1 MDDLRQALIGA
12 WRLRRYDDRE
22 SIEAEWV
29 ETYGPEV
36 DGLIIYHEP
45 EWLSVHVA
53 GGDGRLDSYFGRF
66 EVVEIGEAEGDVAG
80 VVNHLIEASSM
91 PELLEGDPGR
101 PFRVSGDTL
110 VLGDERRGEGSP
122 SGLARS
128 TEHSDKPDR
137 RPTAALDDKLAR

>member
-1 MDDLRQALIGA
+1 VDDLRQALIGA
-12 WRLRRYDDRE
+12 WRLRRYDDRK
-22 SIEAEWV
+22 SIEAEWA

-45 EWLSVHVA
+45 DWLSVHVA
-53 GGDGRLDSYFGRF
+53 GSDGRLDSYFGRF

-80 VVNHLIEASSM
+80 VVNHLIVASSM

-110 VLGDERRGEGSP
+110 VLGDER
-122 SGLARS
+122 
-128 TEHSDKPDR
+128 TWR
-137 RPTAALDDKLAR
+137 RISERVG

>member
-22 SIEAEWV
+22 PIEAERA

-53 GGDGRLDSYFGRF
+53 GGDGRLDSYFG
-66 EVVEIGEAEGDVAG
+66 G
-80 VVNHLIEASSM
+80 SS
-91 PELLEGDPGR
+91 
-101 PFRVSGDTL
+101 
-110 VLGDERRGEGSP
+110 
-122 SGLARS
+122 
-128 TEHSDKPDR
+128 
-137 RPTAALDDKLAR
+137 